1 MPMTESC
8 MAMIYIHSYE
18 CASRR
23 KNSYEV
29 SKEKRMWVGRLKDLI
44 TYGWQ
49 IKDKIEIERYLKI

>member
-8 MAMIYIHSYE
+8 MAMIYIHIYE
-18 CASRR
+18 CTSRR

>member
-49 IKDKIEIERYLKI
+49 IKN

>member
-1 MPMTESC
+1 MKCCTLLIKHGPSFYFKKLENQEHIKTS
-8 MAMIYIHSYE
+8 I
-18 CASRR
+18 SRR

-49 IKDKIEIERYLKI
+49 IKN